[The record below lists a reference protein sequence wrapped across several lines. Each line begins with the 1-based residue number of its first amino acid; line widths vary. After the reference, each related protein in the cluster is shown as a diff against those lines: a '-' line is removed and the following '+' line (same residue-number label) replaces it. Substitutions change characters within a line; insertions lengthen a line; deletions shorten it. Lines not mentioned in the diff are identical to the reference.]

1 MSDSE
6 NESYQS
12 ESEDYEKTPFG
23 EEDSDFS
30 DGEESLDPEQE
41 PTFKPRI
48 KIGPLVEDGEL
59 GADSSD
65 EEDDDMEMDP
75 ENINDE
81 EDDDEEEEEDE
92 VDPPDAQQGLPGVQ
106 QGLID
111 LENLETGDD
120 DSDDSSDDDRSD
132 DEDYLQKLDRDVV
145 DDYIGEMHPESKIH
159 NFDEV
164 RALSAVVRDNTGAV
178 VDDLHQ
184 TIPVLTKYE
193 KTKILGVRAKQ
204 LDAGAMPLVKVAPNV
219 VDGYTIALME
229 LQHKK
234 IPFVIRRP
242 LPNGACEYWKVSDLD
257 LP

>member
-81 EDDDEEEEEDE
+81 EDDEEEEDKD
-92 VDPPDAQQGLPGVQ
+92 DPLDTQPVLPGVQ

-120 DSDDSSDDDRSD
+120 SSDDSSDDGRSD

-193 KTKILGVRAKQ
+193 KTKIIGVRAKQ

-219 VDGYTIALME
+219 IDGYTIALME